1 MLAQGSEFAFI
12 LFGLAE
18 EHSIIATEL
27 SQVMMMTVTFTMA
40 MTPLLAT
47 LGEYIA
53 TRGEEDIVNPNQYIL
68 QETSDLTNHVIIIGF
83 GNTGKILANI
93 LISEYI
99 YYVAIDI
106 NPAIVTEEKNNGY
119 VIYKGD
125 GTKIDIFKN
134 ISIEKAANVV
144 ITVPNMVTAKKI
156 AENVKSHYPDVRITA
171 KSYDLEDVSE
181 LISSGIDDI
190 IPENYEVSIMLA
202 SSIMTALGFSESEI
216 ESSQTRLRFSKYKL
230 IRENFIDYEKNT

>member
-1 MLAQGSEFAFI
+1 M
-12 LFGLAE
+12 
-18 EHSIIATEL
+18 II
-27 SQVMMMTVTFTMA
+27 V
-40 MTPLLAT
+40 
-47 LGEYIA
+47 
-53 TRGEEDIVNPNQYIL
+53 
-68 QETSDLTNHVIIIGF
+68 GF

-106 NPAIVTEEKNNGY
+106 NPAVVSGEKNNGY

-134 ISIEKAANVV
+134 IGIEKSSNII

-156 AENVKSHYPDVRITA
+156 SENVKSYCPDINITA
-171 KSYDLEDVSE
+171 KSYDLEDVGE
-181 LISSGIDDI
+181 LISSGIDNI

-202 SSIMTALGFSESEI
+202 SSIMNDLGFNESEI
-216 ESSQTRLRFSKYKL
+216 NSTQERLRFSKYKL
-230 IRENFIDYEKNT
+230 IRENFINDEIS